1 MADKGEYA
9 CDFGLTRL
17 TRAGSEYS
25 SNGSGIGATYPV
37 ASDSF
42 MTDMTDGWEIMAPV
56 ISFVQPRRLTK

>member
-17 TRAGSEYS
+17 TRVGLEYS
-25 SNGSGIGATYPV
+25 FNGSSMEATYPV

-42 MTDMTDGWEIMAPV
+42 MTDMTDWWEIMAPV
-56 ISFVQPRRLTK
+56 ISIVQPRQLTK